1 MSDEERMPTY
11 LPYAR
16 QWISEEDIKEVEKV
30 LRSDWITQGSRVSEF
45 EQALAEF
52 VGAKYAV
59 ALSSGTAALH
69 AACFAASIKQGD
81 EVITTPITFAATSN
95 SILYLGGKPVFA
107 DIKGDTYNIDP
118 QQIEKKLTSA
128 TRAIIPVDFAG
139 QPADLEKIYQIAQ
152 KHGLVV
158 IEDAAHAL
166 GAEYKNCSKCEVPGP
181 GSKINSRRKKE
192 EWIKVGSCRHS
203 DMTVFSFHPVKLIT
217 TGEGGVVIT
226 NNKNYCEKLFLFR
239 SHGITKNEKKM
250 RNKEEGPWYYE
261 MGLLGYNYRITD
273 FQCALGLGQLRRLG
287 EFLARRRE
295 IVKMYNQA
303 FRNIE
308 EVITPYERPQVKSA
322 WHLYVIRLKLS
333 QLTATRRQI
342 FEFLRKHNIGVHVHY
357 IPVYYHPYYQ
367 ELGYKKGFCSKAEQY
382 YEEAIT
388 LPLFPKMK
396 NKDVSK
402 VINAVKK
409 IITRC
414 KMGSGLNI

>member
-1 MSDEERMPTY
+1 MSSY

-30 LRSDWITQGSRVSEF
+30 LRSDWITQGRRVSEF
-45 EQALAEF
+45 ERALAEF
-52 VGAKYAV
+52 VGVKYAV

-69 AACFAASIKQGD
+69 AACFAAGIKQGD
-81 EVITTPITFAATSN
+81 EVITTPVTFAATSN
-95 SILYLGGKPVFA
+95 SILYLGGRPVFA
-107 DIKGDTYNIDP
+107 DIKEDTYNIDP

-139 QPADLEKIYQIAQ
+139 QPADLEKIDQIAQ
-152 KHGLVV
+152 KHSLVV

-166 GAEYKNCSKCEVPGP
+166 GAQYESCFQLKVSSS
-181 GSKINSRRKKE
+181 GSKTNLGKKKE

-217 TGEGGVVIT
+217 TGEGGVVVT
-226 NNKNYCEKLFLFR
+226 NNKDYYEKLLLFR
-239 SHGITKNEKKM
+239 SHGITKDAKKM

-273 FQCALGLGQLRRLG
+273 FQCVLGLGQLRRLR
-287 EFLARRRE
+287 EFLAGRKE

-303 FRNIE
+303 FQNIE
-308 EVITPYERPQVKSA
+308 EVITPYERPQVKPA

-342 FEFLRKHNIGVHVHY
+342 FESLRKYNIGVHVHY
-357 IPVYYHPYYQ
+357 MPVYYHPYYQ
-367 ELGYKKGFCSKAEQY
+367 KLGYNKGLCPRAERY
-382 YEEAIT
+382 YEEALT

-396 NKDVSK
+396 DKDVLK
-402 VINAVKK
+402 VIDGVKK
-409 IITRC
+409 VITGYRG
-414 KMGSGLNI
+414 K